1 MSQHTNKWGWQG
13 YNCKMRP
20 AGSGTTHSTRREQ
33 RKALQWDQLAANH
46 QPDTEDSL
54 EKQLEALEK
63 AAQKAKEKMEELKE
77 KKKGKRKRRRR
88 RKATPTTI
96 PQLLQK
102 SCPKRERTKQS
113 QGQSLWKRTGP
124 GLCLSEGP
132 ELPNMGRKNNCL
144 R

>member
-1 MSQHTNKWGWQG
+1 MSQHTNKWGRQG

-77 KKKGKRKRRRR
+77 KKGKTKRRRR

-96 PQLLQK
+96 
-102 SCPKRERTKQS
+102 PKRERTKQS

>member
-46 QPDTEDSL
+46 EPDTEDSL
-54 EKQLEALEK
+54 EKQVEALEK

-77 KKKGKRKRRRR
+77 KKKERGRGGGGGKLLLLLFPNSSKKVAQKGKGQS
-88 RKATPTTI
+88 KA
-96 PQLLQK
+96 K
-102 SCPKRERTKQS
+102 
-113 QGQSLWKRTGP
+113 GQSLWKRTGP
-124 GLCLSEGP
+124 CLCQ
-132 ELPNMGRKNNCL
+132 
-144 R
+144 

>member
-77 KKKGKRKRRRR
+77 KKRKEEEEEEEELLLFPNSSKKVAQKGKGQS
-88 RKATPTTI
+88 KATAKVFGKG
-96 PQLLQK
+96 QAQVCVSQK
-102 SCPKRERTKQS
+102 DQSCQIWAERT
-113 QGQSLWKRTGP
+113 TA
-124 GLCLSEGP
+124 
-132 ELPNMGRKNNCL
+132 
-144 R
+144 

>member
-1 MSQHTNKWGWQG
+1 MSQHTNKWGRQG

-77 KKKGKRKRRRR
+77 KKRKEEGGGGGKLLLLLFQKGKGQS
-88 RKATPTTI
+88 KARGKVFGKG
-96 PQLLQK
+96 QAQVCVCQK
-102 SCPKRERTKQS
+102 DQSCQIWAERT
-113 QGQSLWKRTGP
+113 TA
-124 GLCLSEGP
+124 
-132 ELPNMGRKNNCL
+132 
-144 R
+144 